1 MIGYVLTVGSDA
13 VLKGIW
19 SIKDD
24 KPKPNTKP
32 MSPPKTPMLNA
43 IIKKTT
49 CTSFPENP
57 VAFRIAI
64 ESIFSN
70 IIMFRIL

>member
-1 MIGYVLTVGSDA
+1 MGYVLTVGSDA

-19 SIKDD
+19 SIADD
-24 KPKPNTKP
+24 NPSPNTKP
-32 MSPPKTPMLNA
+32 INPPNTPMLNA
-43 IIKKTT
+43 IIRKIT

-57 VAFRIAI
+57 VAFKMAI

-70 IIMFRIL
+70 IIMLRIL